1 MDNKEDLE
9 KLKMEIAMFNATNE
23 IEKKLSKCLQKNNEK
38 RGMNL
43 MKKRII
49 ATVCASFVLVSGIVV
64 AMNIEDIK
72 TNFRGLGEGVDTAI
86 ENGYIANPNAED
98 KDSKVVGINQESK
111 IEVNNMEA
119 HIMIENFLMDDA
131 NLSTQILFSFDDKL
145 KEVVD
150 LNSVS
155 SVELTDL
162 IVRDEKNRIIYGGN
176 DEERFKKYCEENHL
190 NYKFTEFNENYM
202 NCGVNCFNVSHD
214 KENNLVTIM
223 YNMYTDNFPKSK
235 KLYFSFGKIEMLE
248 FKENEVVQ
256 NKIVINGNWEILVD
270 VPEKMYNRI
279 EEYYEVV
286 SCDNDDFEV
295 YTAKVTETGF
305 EIGVIISNIE
315 EPETDMEKLKKVG
328 TVNQDYESGKISYDE
343 GMALMN
349 WFNEWK
355 DLYHPISIKDHNEKG
370 EKTNASYIKNEN
382 EKIFEYNQ
390 SATRNSEIKFLDGNR
405 YQFYETFNMTKNEA
419 TDRIEVVLY
428 YYGIPVTIEL
438 QKTNK

>member
-38 RGMNL
+38 REMNL

-111 IEVNNMEA
+111 IKVNNMEA
-119 HIMIENFLMDDA
+119 HIMIENFLMDDV

-190 NYKFTEFNENYM
+190 NYTFTEFNENYM

-390 SATRNSEIKFLDGNR
+390 SATRNSEIKFLDGKR

-438 QKTNK
+438 QKNK